1 MSIFKQNE
9 DQKIDVLLC
18 SSIKYVDAIA
28 YLSLHFLNLGALVL
42 KSTDLLSVSESSIY
56 FCIEKRNEII
66 QIDEKCEKQ
75 IHELQTLFKDAI
87 AYEST

>member
-1 MSIFKQNE
+1 MNFFKQNE
-9 DQKIDVLLC
+9 DQDVLLY
-18 SSIKYVDAIA
+18 SSIKYFDSTA
-28 YLSLHFLNLGALVL
+28 YLSLRFLNAGALTL

-66 QIDEKCEKQ
+66 RIDNKCEKQ
-75 IHELQTLFKDAI
+75 IHELQLLFKKAI